1 MKAAIM
7 DVNRDGIMRL
17 EISTVIESNPD
28 WDDKLAEAPYYVK
41 TKRNGDFVLLKYDQ
55 NRSDFSLPLVREC
68 RGVILDEQDD
78 CRPVCVPFF
87 KFGNF
92 GESYVPE
99 IDWASARVQ
108 EKVDGSIIKL
118 WYCKNKWHVSSN
130 GEINARNAHIN
141 SALLTDTK
149 SESLYTLFMEAW
161 EKTGVSME
169 CLDKGYTYMFEL
181 TSPHNRVVVRYP
193 DVSIRHIG
201 TRNNNIYLE
210 CEMDIGVIKPKSFP
224 FRTLEEC
231 IEGVKLLDDNSEGYV
246 VVDRHYNRVKV
257 KSPRYVALN
266 HLVQGVTTLGNI
278 VEIIQKNE
286 QEEFLTYFPEYRDV
300 FGDISHRIGEFSVRQ
315 DDAFKRIG
323 LMQFDSRKE
332 LAEAVMQEECP
343 ACIFML
349 IDGKE
354 NSAREWLL
362 SRPATKVLALIGLG
376 EI

>member
-1 MKAAIM
+1 MQIE
-7 DVNRDGIMRL
+7 VVIMRL
-17 EISTVIESNPD
+17 EISAFIETNPNWED
-28 WDDKLAEAPYYVK
+28 RLAEAPYYIK
-41 TKRNGDFVLLKYDQ
+41 TKRDGDFVLFKYDQ
-55 NRSDFSLPLVREC
+55 NRSDFSQPLVREC
-68 RGVILDEQDD
+68 RGIILDEQDD
-78 CRPVCVPFF
+78 YRPVCVPFF

-92 GESYVPE
+92 GESYVPV

-130 GEINARNAHIN
+130 GEIDARNAHIN

-149 SESLYTLFMEAW
+149 RESLYTLFMEAW
-161 EKTGVSME
+161 EKTGVAME
-169 CLDKGYTYMFEL
+169 GLDKGYTYMFEL

-201 TRNNNIYLE
+201 TRSNDAFLE
-210 CEMDIGVIKPKSFP
+210 CEMDISIIKPQSFS

-231 IEGVKLLDDNSEGYV
+231 IESAKLLDDNSEGYV
-246 VVDRHYNRVKV
+246 VVDQYYNRVKV

-286 QEEFLTYFPEYRDV
+286 QEEFLTYFSEYRDV
-300 FGDISHRIGEFSVRQ
+300 FNDISHRIGDFSVRQ

-343 ACIFML
+343 ACLFVL

-354 NSAREWLL
+354 TNAREWLL
-362 SRPATKVLALIGLG
+362 SRPAAKVLALIGLG